1 MFLQSGHR
9 MARIAAVGLLTAGLL
24 TGCGES
30 VTITVPTFPSVEE
43 AIKDIGQSAADSIT
57 NELRKVIDTTL
68 PINQQVEQLQAKAKE
83 LYCAADNSAL
93 ADAIK
98 GLAQAVW
105 EDITRNSPG
114 APQLNLTKDD
124 CAK

>member
-1 MFLQSGHR
+1 MRLQAGRR
-9 MARIAAVGLLTAGLL
+9 MARIAAVGLLSMGLL
-24 TGCGES
+24 AGCGES

-43 AIKDIGQSAADSIT
+43 AIKDIGQSAADGIT

-68 PINQQVEQLQAKAKE
+68 PINQQVEQLQAKSKE
-83 LYCAADNSAL
+83 LYCGADNSAL

-105 EDITRNSPG
+105 TDITRNSPD
-114 APQLNLTKDD
+114 APKLDLTKDD